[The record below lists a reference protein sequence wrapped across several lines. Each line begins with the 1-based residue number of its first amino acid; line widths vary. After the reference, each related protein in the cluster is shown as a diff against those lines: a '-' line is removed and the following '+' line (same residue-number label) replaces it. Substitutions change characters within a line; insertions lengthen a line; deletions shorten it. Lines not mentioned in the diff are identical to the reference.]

1 MADRRTRTRA
11 PRCVEALEPRSAP
24 AALGLGASALAL
36 YGSPLAAAARSA
48 ALAYQAGQLAYT
60 GRTSFLLGTVR
71 VTQPYALRDL
81 RGGHRHPAGHGPGP
95 ALPHV
100 QFHRPFGKD

>member
-1 MADRRTRTRA
+1 MADRRSRARA
-11 PRCVEALEPRSAP
+11 PRVVEALEPRAAP
-24 AALGLGASALAL
+24 ASLGLGASALAL

-48 ALAYQAGQLAYT
+48 ALAYQAGPVGYM

-81 RGGHRHPAGHGPGP
+81 RGGHWHPAGHGPSAG
-95 ALPHV
+95 LPRV
-100 QFHRPFGKD
+100 QLHRPFGKG

>member
-1 MADRRTRTRA
+1 MADRRSRARA
-11 PRCVEALEPRSAP
+11 PRVVEALEPRAAP

-60 GRTSFLLGTVR
+60 GRTSFRLGAVR
-71 VTQPYALRDL
+71 WTQPYALRDL
-81 RGGHRHPAGHGPGP
+81 RGVHRHPAGPGPGA
-95 ALPHV
+95 ALPQI
-100 QFHRPFGKD
+100 QFHRPFGKG